1 MDANLVRM
9 GSNFNI
15 KITKMFDVL
24 MFILLYLHFFNFV
37 HVKVMETECLMLE
50 NLVSDKLIRGLI
62 FNREEVHSW
71 HLQC

>member
-62 FNREEVHSW
+62 FNREEVHS
-71 HLQC
+71 